1 MRRKD
6 SLVFA
11 EFTKQQK
18 TIVSK
23 TENSMKLTE
32 AENDFEANKDF
43 ICQQLDIL

>member
-11 EFTKQQK
+11 EFTKQEK
-18 TIVSK
+18 TNLSK
-23 TENSMKLTE
+23 TENSMKLVE
-32 AENDFEANKDF
+32 AENDFEANKDT